1 MSKKAP
7 YIVPRPAGVPEAVER
22 LTAAFGAIPGVGE
35 RTARKYA
42 LWFAMA
48 DRGAQGPAA
57 TLAQVLTVMRQHV
70 HACPRCR
77 AITDTPPERDHAGLC
92 GICADPKR
100 EAGVLCV
107 VATMQ
112 HLLAI
117 ERSGAMRGRY
127 LVLGKLLSPLEGVDA
142 SDLPLND
149 LSVMVSPGMEVVLA
163 LPVTVEGDATAM
175 VITRELEGVGAR
187 VTRIAAG
194 MPHGGDIEHADVVTL
209 GQALRARRTVE

>member
-1 MSKKAP
+1 MAKAP
-7 YIVPRPAGVPEAVER
+7 FIVPRPAGVPEVVER
-22 LTAAFGAIPGVGE
+22 LTAAFSAIPGVGE
-35 RTARKYA
+35 KTARRYA
-42 LWFAMA
+42 LWFAMG
-48 DRGAQGPAA
+48 DLGATGPAGV
-57 TLAQVLTVMRQHV
+57 LSQVLTVMRAQV
-70 HACPRCR
+70 HPCPACR
-77 AITDTPPERDHAGLC
+77 AITDTPNEKDHLGLC

-112 HLLAI
+112 HMLAI
-117 ERSGAMRGRY
+117 EKSGAMRGKY

-142 SDLPLND
+142 SDLPLAD
-149 LSVMVSPGMEVVLA
+149 LSVMVTLGMEVVLA

-209 GQALRARRTVE
+209 GQALRARRSVE